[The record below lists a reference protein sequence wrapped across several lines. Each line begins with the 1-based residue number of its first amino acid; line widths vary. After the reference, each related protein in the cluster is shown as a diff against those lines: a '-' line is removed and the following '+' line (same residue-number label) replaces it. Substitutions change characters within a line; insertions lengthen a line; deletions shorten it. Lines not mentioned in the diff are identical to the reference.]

1 MSKKNLQ
8 VAVSIDLDPETVIS
22 FIADIRNRTK
32 YLQSLKAVSNI
43 QGDPGKVTK
52 SWDWKWDLL
61 GEEFEGTGRTV
72 QYEAGRCYSFVTE
85 GAIESQFTYRAESEG
100 EGTRLT
106 VDVEVEIPASL
117 AGNEGLDELLAGAK
131 ERGQQSMQKLK
142 AMMEK

>member
-8 VAVSIDLDPETVIS
+8 VAVSIDRDPEAVIS

-43 QGDPGKVTK
+43 HGDPGEVTK
-52 SWDWKWDLL
+52 SWGWKWDLL
-61 GEEFEGTGRTV
+61 GQEFEGTARTV
-72 QYEAGRCYSFVTE
+72 KYEAGHCYSFVTE
-85 GAIESQFTYRAESEG
+85 GGIESQFTYRAEPEG

-106 VDVEVEIPASL
+106 VDVEVEVPAALVGHES
-117 AGNEGLDELLAGAK
+117 LDELLASAK

-142 AMMEK
+142 AMMGK